1 MNQQLATVP
10 ASPLR
15 TMFVPT
21 LLALALAAAA
31 APVFA
36 QDHAHDHVRPADA
49 TDDPFK
55 PVYIVTSR
63 ATFDAGVKTLTNN
76 ALGLSN
82 PAGAKLVI
90 SELKTHQLVDIARH
104 VHEKEQRCGG
114 FVAFDSREEA
124 ETFVKNDRS
133 VQAINAQFA
142 TYTIDNQATVTPWL
156 SQVAEANIR
165 GTINHLSTSYPN
177 RYYASTHGRTSATWI
192 KDTWLGLANGRSDV
206 SAELYTGCTNCSTQ
220 PSAIL
225 TIQGSELPNE
235 VVVLGAH
242 LDSISSSGSGD
253 AMNAPGADDDA
264 SGIATLTEVLRV
276 ALASGYKPKRT
287 IKFMGYA
294 AEEVGLRGSKAI
306 ATDFQTRG
314 VNVVGVLQLDMTN
327 YRVSGAPAVRLVSD
341 YSNSSLQQF
350 LRDLYTTYLGGTVG
364 SYTCG
369 YGCSDHASWTAAGF
383 PAAIYFEG
391 GTANGGY
398 SPYIHTPND
407 TMANMSN
414 SAANSV
420 PFAKLGLAFLGELGK
435 TAGTGPGPGPGTQTY
450 TNGTDVAITDNATVE
465 STINVSGRTGNAP
478 SNASV
483 SVNILHTYKQ
493 DIKVDLVAP
502 DGSLYNIHNRTGG
515 SADNVTGTFTFNLSS
530 ETLNGAWKLRVND
543 NASGDVGRIDTWS
556 ITF

>member
-1 MNQQLATVP
+1 MNKHLAPLP
-10 ASPLR
+10 A
-15 TMFVPT
+15 
-21 LLALALAAAA
+21 LLALALSAAI
-31 APVFA
+31 APAIA
-36 QDHAHDHVRPADA
+36 QTHTHDHARPADA
-49 TDDPFK
+49 TDNPFQ
-55 PVYIVTSR
+55 PVFIVTSR
-63 ATFDAGVKTLTNN
+63 ETFDAGVQSLARN
-76 ALGLSN
+76 ATGVSN
-82 PAGAKLVI
+82 KAGAKLVVA
-90 SELKTHQLVDIARH
+90 ELKTYQLADVTRH
-104 VHEKEQRCGG
+104 VHEKEKRCGG
-114 FVAFDSREEA
+114 FVAFDTREEA
-124 ETFVKNDRS
+124 EAFVRSERS
-133 VQAINAQFA
+133 VEAMNTKFA

-165 GTINHLSTSYPN
+165 GTISHLSTQYPN
-177 RYYASTHGRTSATWI
+177 RYYASSHGRTSATWI
-192 KDTWLGLANGRSDV
+192 KDTWAGLANGRSDV
-206 SAELYTGCTNCSTQ
+206 TAELYTGCTTCSTQ

-276 ALASGYKPKRT
+276 AMASGYKPKRT

-306 ATDFQTRG
+306 ATDFQNRG

-327 YRVSGAPAVRLVSD
+327 YRTSGAPAVRLVSD

-369 YGCSDHASWTAAGF
+369 YGCSDHASWTSAGF

-391 GTANGGY
+391 GNSSGGY
-398 SPYIHTPND
+398 FGSIHTPND
-407 TMANMSN
+407 TLANMGS

-435 TAGTGPGPGPGTQTY
+435 TAGTGPGPGPGTTY
-450 TNGTDVAITDNATVE
+450 TNGTDYAINDNATVD
-465 STINVSGRTGNAP
+465 SPITVSGRTGNAP
-478 SNASV
+478 TSASV
-483 SVNILHTYKQ
+483 SVNIIHTYRG
-493 DIKVDLVAP
+493 DMKVDLVAP
-502 DGSLYNIHNRTGG
+502 DGSLYNISNRAGG
-515 SADNVTGTFTFNLSS
+515 SADNLSGTFTFNLSS
-530 ETLNGAWKLRVND
+530 EPLNGTWKLRVND
-543 NASGDVGRIDTWS
+543 NANNDVGRIDTWS

>member
-1 MNQQLATVP
+1 MNKHFAPLP
-10 ASPLR
+10 A
-15 TMFVPT
+15 
-21 LLALALAAAA
+21 LLALALSAVI
-31 APVFA
+31 APAMA
-36 QDHAHDHVRPADA
+36 QTHSHDHARPADA
-49 TDDPFK
+49 TDDPFQ
-55 PVYIVTSR
+55 PVFIVTSR
-63 ATFDAGVKTLTNN
+63 ETFDAGVQSLARN
-76 ALGLSN
+76 ATGVSN
-82 PAGAKLVI
+82 PAGAKLVVA
-90 SELKTHQLVDIARH
+90 ELKTHQLADVTRH
-104 VHEKEQRCGG
+104 VHEKEKRCGG
-114 FVAFDSREEA
+114 FVAFDTREEA
-124 ETFVKNDRS
+124 EAFVRSERS
-133 VQAINAQFA
+133 VEAMNTKFA

-165 GTINHLSTSYPN
+165 GTITHLSTQYPN

-192 KDTWLGLANGRSDV
+192 KDTWAGLANGRSDV
-206 SAELYTGCTNCSTQ
+206 TAELYTGCTTCSTQ

-253 AMNAPGADDDA
+253 SMNAPGADDDA

-276 ALASGYKPKRT
+276 AMASGYKPKRT

-306 ATDFQTRG
+306 ATDFKNRG

-327 YRVSGAPAVRLVSD
+327 YRTSGAPAVRLVSD

-369 YGCSDHASWTAAGF
+369 YGCSDHASWTSAGF

-391 GTANGGY
+391 GNSSGGY
-398 SPYIHTPND
+398 FGSIHTPND
-407 TMANMSN
+407 TLANMGS

-435 TAGTGPGPGPGTQTY
+435 TAGTGPGPGTQTY
-450 TNGTDVAITDNATVE
+450 TNGTDYAINDNATVD
-465 STINVSGRTGNAP
+465 SPITVSGRTGNAP
-478 SNASV
+478 TSASV
-483 SVNILHTYKQ
+483 SVNIIHTYRG
-493 DIKVDLVAP
+493 DMKVDLVAP
-502 DGSLYNIHNRTGG
+502 DGSLYNISNRAGG
-515 SADNVTGTFTFNLSS
+515 SADNLSGTFNFNLSS
-530 ETLNGAWKLRVND
+530 EPLNGTWKLRVND
-543 NASGDVGRIDTWS
+543 NANADTGRIDTWS

>member
-1 MNQQLATVP
+1 MNKHLAPLP
-10 ASPLR
+10 A
-15 TMFVPT
+15 
-21 LLALALAAAA
+21 LLALALSAAL
-31 APVFA
+31 APAMA
-36 QDHAHDHVRPADA
+36 QTHSHDHARPADA
-49 TDDPFK
+49 TDNPFQ
-55 PVYIVTSR
+55 PVFIVTSR
-63 ATFDAGVKTLTNN
+63 ETFDAGVQTLARSAT
-76 ALGLSN
+76 GVSN
-82 PAGAKLVI
+82 PAGVKLVVA
-90 SELKTHQLVDIARH
+90 ELKTHQLADVTRH
-104 VHEKEQRCGG
+104 VHEKEKRCGG
-114 FVAFDSREEA
+114 FVAFDTREEA
-124 ETFVKNDRS
+124 EAFVRSERS
-133 VQAINAQFA
+133 VEAMNTKFA

-165 GTINHLSTSYPN
+165 GTISHLSTQYPN

-192 KDTWLGLANGRSDV
+192 KDTWAGLANGRSDV
-206 SAELYTGCTNCSTQ
+206 TAELYTGCTTCSTQ

-253 AMNAPGADDDA
+253 SMNAPGADDDA

-276 ALASGYKPKRT
+276 AMASGYKPKRT

-306 ATDFQTRG
+306 ATDFKNRG

-327 YRVSGAPAVRLVSD
+327 YRTSGAPAVRLVSD

-369 YGCSDHASWTAAGF
+369 YGCSDHASWTSAGF

-391 GTANGGY
+391 GTSSGGY
-398 SPYIHTPND
+398 FGSIHTPND
-407 TMANMSN
+407 TLANMGG

-450 TNGTDVAITDNATVE
+450 TNGTDYAINDNATVD
-465 STINVSGRTGNAP
+465 SPITVSGRTGNAP
-478 SNASV
+478 ASASV
-483 SVNILHTYKQ
+483 SVNIIHTYRG

-502 DGSLYNIHNRTGG
+502 DGSLYNISNRAGG
-515 SADNVTGTFTFNLSS
+515 SADNLSGTFTFNLSS
-530 ETLNGAWKLRVND
+530 EPLNGTWKLRVND
-543 NASGDVGRIDTWS
+543 NANNDVGRIDTWS

>member
-1 MNQQLATVP
+1 MNPYSASSTVKLVP
-10 ASPLR
+10 A
-15 TMFVPT
+15 
-21 LLALALAAAA
+21 LLALALAAAVSPA
-31 APVFA
+31 FA
-36 QDHAHDHVRPADA
+36 QSHGHDHARPADA

-63 ATFDAGVKTLTNN
+63 QTFDAGVKTLAKN
-76 ALGLSN
+76 ATGLANAVGS
-82 PAGAKLVI
+82 PLVI
-90 SELKTHQLVDIARH
+90 AELKTHQLPDVTLQ
-104 VHEKEQRCGG
+104 VHEKEKRCGG
-114 FVAFDSREEA
+114 FFAFDSRAEA
-124 ETFVKNDRS
+124 EAFVRADRS
-133 VQAINAQFA
+133 RQAIEAKFA

-165 GTINHLSTSYPN
+165 GTINHLSIQYPN

-192 KDTWLGLANGRSDV
+192 RDTWLALGNGRSDV

-220 PSAIL
+220 PSVIL

-235 VVVLGAH
+235 VVVLGGH
-242 LDSISSSGSGD
+242 LDSISSTGSGD

-306 ATDFQTRG
+306 ATDFQNRG

-327 YRVSGAPAVRLVSD
+327 YRASGAPDVRLVSD

-350 LRDLYTTYLGGTVG
+350 MRELYTTYLGGTVG

-369 YGCSDHASWTAAGF
+369 YGCSDHASWTSAGF

-391 GTANGGY
+391 GSSGGGY
-398 SPYIHTPND
+398 FNSIHTPND
-407 TMANMSN
+407 KLSNMGN
-414 SAANSV
+414 SATNSV

-435 TAGTGPGPGPGTQTY
+435 TAGSGPGPGPGTQTY
-450 TNGTDVAITDNATVE
+450 TNGTDVAINDNATVD
-465 STINVSGRTGNAP
+465 SPITVSGRTGNAP

-483 SVNILHTYKQ
+483 SVNIVHTYKG
-493 DIKVDLVAP
+493 DLKVDLVAP

-515 SADNVTGTFTFNLSS
+515 SADNVSGSFSFNLSS
-530 ETLNGAWKLRVND
+530 EPLNGTWKLLVND
-543 NASGDVGRIDTWS
+543 NASNDVGRIDTWS

>member
-1 MNQQLATVP
+1 MNPHLASTPVKFVP
-10 ASPLR
+10 A
-15 TMFVPT
+15 
-21 LLALALAAAA
+21 LLALALAAAVSPA
-31 APVFA
+31 LA
-36 QDHAHDHVRPADA
+36 QSHGHDHARPADA

-63 ATFDAGVKTLTNN
+63 ATFDAGVQTL
-76 ALGLSN
+76 AKSASGVSN
-82 PAGAKLVI
+82 RAGDKLVI
-90 SELKTHQLVDIARH
+90 AELKTHQLTDVTRH
-104 VHEKEQRCGG
+104 VHEKEKRCGG

-124 ETFVKNDRS
+124 EAFVRSERS
-133 VQAINAQFA
+133 VEAMNNTFA
-142 TYTIDNQATVTPWL
+142 TYTVDNQATVTPWL

-165 GTINHLSTSYPN
+165 GTINHLSTQYPN

-192 KDTWLGLANGRSDV
+192 KDNWLSLANGRSDV

-264 SGIATLTEVLRV
+264 SGIATLTEVVRV

-294 AEEVGLRGSKAI
+294 AEEVGLRGSNAI
-306 ATDFQTRG
+306 ANDFKNRG

-327 YRVSGAPAVRLVSD
+327 YRTTGPNPVRLVTD
-341 YSNSSLQQF
+341 YSNSALQQF
-350 LRDLYTTYLGGTVG
+350 LRDLHSTYLGGTLG
-364 SYTCG
+364 TYTCG
-369 YGCSDHASWTAAGF
+369 YGCSDHASWTSAGF

-391 GTANGGY
+391 GTSSGGY
-398 SPYIHTPND
+398 SPYIHSPSD

-450 TNGTDVAITDNATVE
+450 SNGTDVAINDNATVD
-465 STINVSGRTGNAP
+465 SPITVSGRTGNAP
-478 SNASV
+478 TSASV
-483 SVNILHTYKQ
+483 SVSIIHTYKG
-493 DIKVDLVAP
+493 DLKVDLVAP
-502 DGSLYNIHNRTGG
+502 DGSLYNIHNRTGS
-515 SADNVTGTFTFNLSS
+515 SADNVSGTFTFNLSS
-530 ETLNGAWKLRVND
+530 EPLNGVWKLRVND
-543 NASGDVGRIDTWS
+543 NANNDVGRIDTWS

>member
-1 MNQQLATVP
+1 MNPQS
-10 ASPLR
+10 ASPHARFRSHPLAAA
-15 TMFVPT
+15 T
-21 LLALALAAAA
+21 LALALAAALAPAYAQAQAQAHTHELA
-31 APVFA
+31 AGE
-36 QDHAHDHVRPADA
+36 
-49 TDDPFK
+49 DPFK

-63 ATFDAGVKTLTNN
+63 ETFDAGAKTLAKNST
-76 ALGLSN
+76 GLSN
-82 PAGAKLVI
+82 AVGKPLVI
-90 SELKTHQLVDIARH
+90 AELKTHQLPDLIRH
-104 VHEKEQRCGG
+104 VHENEKRCGG
-114 FVAFDSREEA
+114 YFAFDSRQEA
-124 ETFVKNDRS
+124 EAFVKADRS
-133 VQAINAQFA
+133 REAIDTKFA
-142 TYTIDNQATVTPWL
+142 TYTVDNQATVNPWL
-156 SQVAEANIR
+156 SQVSEANIR
-165 GTINHLSTSYPN
+165 GTISHLSTQYPN
-177 RYYASTHGRTSATWI
+177 RYYSSSHGRTSATWI
-192 KDTWLGLANGRSDV
+192 KDTWLALGNGRSDV
-206 SAELYTGCTNCSTQ
+206 SAELFTGCSTCSTQ

-306 ATDFQTRG
+306 ATDFKNRG

-327 YRVSGAPAVRLVSD
+327 YRSGGANPVRLVTD

-350 LRDLYTTYLGGTVG
+350 LRDLHATYLGGTLG

-369 YGCSDHASWTAAGF
+369 YGCSDHASWTSAGF
-383 PAAIYFEG
+383 PAAIYFES
-391 GTANGGY
+391 GTSSGGY
-398 SPYIHTPND
+398 SPYIHSPSD
-407 TMANMSN
+407 TLANMGN
-414 SAANSV
+414 SATNSV

-450 TNGTDVAITDNATVE
+450 SNDTDYAINDNATVD
-465 STINVSGRTGNAP
+465 SPISVSGRTGNAP
-478 SNASV
+478 SNAQV
-483 SVNILHTYKQ
+483 TVNILHTYRG

-502 DGSLYNIHNRTGG
+502 DGSLYNLSNYAGG
-515 SADNVTGTFTFNLSS
+515 SADNLSGTFTFNLSS
-530 ETLNGAWKLRVND
+530 EPLNGTWKLRVND
-543 NASGDVGRIDTWS
+543 NATNDTGRIDKWS